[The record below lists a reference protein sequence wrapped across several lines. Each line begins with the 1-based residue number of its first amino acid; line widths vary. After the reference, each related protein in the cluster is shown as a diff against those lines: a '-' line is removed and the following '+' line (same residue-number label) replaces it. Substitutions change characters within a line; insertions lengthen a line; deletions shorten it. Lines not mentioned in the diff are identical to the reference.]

1 MHFGNRDYEL
11 ADARF
16 EQERAAG
23 VKAVQSS
30 LAGGGRADCIDCHD
44 PIEPARRIALPSAIR
59 CAFCQHL
66 TEAGR

>member
-23 VKAVQSS
+23 VRAVQSS
-30 LAGGGRADCIDCHD
+30 LAGGGRSDCVDCYD
-44 PIEPARRIALPSAIR
+44 PIPAARRVAVPYAIR
-59 CAFCQHL
+59 CAFCQDI